1 MERTGTA
8 RIVGRGS
15 AWILAL
21 TLALIGAL
29 ASTLPAQAGAR
40 AARGAPDLPNLTASA
55 PSGIAKATPDA
66 AKRPAGAQRALRKLD
81 STAMKLGTKDAGTA
95 TRRVDG
101 TQAEA
106 AGCTPYISGYVTRV
120 GLDVRIDYLAEI
132 VCNFYLAGAGQA
144 YLIERTSGSP
154 YNGQVVA
161 AAGVFSFGND
171 YYGYSLGAVLIDGRV
186 YDGGSQLE
194 IGFNL
199 ALQTLDGSTWA
210 GCFPLP
216 AGQRY
221 LSGCAG
227 LGTPTISVSVG
238 SGVFGT
244 GLAPN
249 RLAVLASLTQT
260 GSDSYATWDAARQNQ
275 AILAAYMFD
284 WSNDGCTGAPDNPLG
299 FAFELSCIRHDFGYR
314 NYKAAQRFAE
324 NKDRLDLAFYG
335 DMQRVCATY
344 SDALRPPCYGLA
356 TIYYEA
362 VRIFG
367 RPNVTDAQLRAAQ
380 EQMPEGTAG
389 TAPLASTG

>member
-1 MERTGTA
+1 MKRTGTA
-8 RIVGRGS
+8 RIISRRS
-15 AWILAL
+15 AWTLAL
-21 TLALIGAL
+21 TLALVGAL
-29 ASTLPAQAGAR
+29 ANTLPAQAGAP
-40 AARGAPDLPNLTASA
+40 ADPGAPNLPKLAASA
-55 PSGIAKATPDA
+55 PAGVSNSTPDA
-66 AKRPAGAQRALRKLD
+66 AKRPAGSQQALRKLD
-81 STAMKLGTKDAGTA
+81 GTAMKLGTKDAGAA

-101 TQAEA
+101 TRAEA
-106 AGCTPYISGYVTRV
+106 PGCTPYISGYVTRV

-144 YLIERTSGSP
+144 YLIERTTGSP
-154 YNGQVVA
+154 YDGQVVA
-161 AAGVFSFGND
+161 AAGAFSFGND

-186 YDGGSQLE
+186 YDGGSQME

-210 GCFPLP
+210 GCFALP

-221 LSGCAG
+221 LSACAG
-227 LGTPTISVSVG
+227 LGTPTISVAVG

-260 GSDSYATWDAARQNQ
+260 GSDSYAAWDAARQNQ
-275 AILAAYMFD
+275 ALLAAYMFD

-356 TIYYEA
+356 TVYYEA

-367 RPNVTDAQLRAAQ
+367 RPNVTAEQLKAA
-380 EQMPEGTAG
+380 EELMPEGTAG
-389 TAPLASTG
+389 KAPLAETR